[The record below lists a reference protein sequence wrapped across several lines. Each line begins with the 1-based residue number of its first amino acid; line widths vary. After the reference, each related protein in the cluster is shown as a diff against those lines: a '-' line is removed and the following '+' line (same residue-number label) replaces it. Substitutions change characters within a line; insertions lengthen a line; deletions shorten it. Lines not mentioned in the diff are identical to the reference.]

1 MNKTTIKFKNQEI
14 TPIANFLGDLKL
26 TNKASRGRTKIIK
39 LLDKKQQE
47 MQGDLDKLRDQFFKK
62 DDNGEF
68 VIQKDDNGG
77 QFYVYIDDSKKVEH
91 QKEVL
96 DIENEEAVINVE
108 EYQQK
113 IKNLY
118 KALEDLDKELSNQD
132 AVVYDTLMDKLDEI
146 FAEKEGE

>member
-1 MNKTTIKFKNQEI
+1 MNFKNKDI
-14 TPIANFLGDLKL
+14 IPTANFLGDLKL
-26 TNKASRGRTKIIK
+26 TNKASRGRTKLIK

-47 MQGDLDKLRDQFFKK
+47 MQEDLNELRDQFFKK
-62 DDNGEF
+62 DDKGEF
-68 VIQKDDNGG
+68 IIQKDNNGD

-118 KALEDLDKELSNQD
+118 EALEDLNKELSNQD
-132 AVVYDTLMDKLDEI
+132 AVIYDTLMDKLDEI
-146 FAEKEGE
+146 FAEKEGK